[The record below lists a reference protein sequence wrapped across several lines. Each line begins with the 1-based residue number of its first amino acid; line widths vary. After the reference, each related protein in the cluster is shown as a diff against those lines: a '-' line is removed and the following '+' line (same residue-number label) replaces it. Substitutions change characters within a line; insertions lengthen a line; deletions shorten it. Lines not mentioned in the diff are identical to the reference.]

1 MPKEVEIFVE
11 DKIRNM
17 EITVKS
23 ADLDKVWLTFAGVR
37 SLVHISLTVKN
48 VEELAKR
55 LNEFLSWLKEKEL
68 G

>member
-17 EITVKS
+17 KITVKS